1 MPTGLNSN
9 LPSIASINYE
19 SFLPYDEINKRRLQN
34 TDSDD
39 HFMFGQLMVFN
50 TLDDFN
56 RREKR
61 QLIIDAGQ
69 WVSL

>member
-1 MPTGLNSN
+1 M
-9 LPSIASINYE
+9 
-19 SFLPYDEINKRRLQN
+19 PYDEIERRRTQN
-34 TDSDD
+34 NDHDD
-39 HFMFGQLMVFN
+39 HYMFGQLMIFN

-69 WVSL
+69 WVNVAKSKRFCSLLMFLYT